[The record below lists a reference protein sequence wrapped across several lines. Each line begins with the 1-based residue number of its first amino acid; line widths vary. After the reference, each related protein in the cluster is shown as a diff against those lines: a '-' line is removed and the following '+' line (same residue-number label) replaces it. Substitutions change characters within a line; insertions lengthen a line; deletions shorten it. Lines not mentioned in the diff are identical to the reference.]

1 VRFVLVIGCSASLFL
16 FAFFFGSLSGVIENY
31 PILFDQGDG
40 EVEQGDNVSPLGWLE
55 LVDRIVKGDRT
66 KWDAILT
73 MPLIEFLNTIAFYKQ
88 KTKERQKR
96 IEQAATK
103 GFNAYVVAC
112 LHEML

>member
-1 VRFVLVIGCSASLFL
+1 MRFVSINGSAVAVFVL
-16 FAFFFGSLSGVIENY
+16 AFFFGSLSRVIENY

-40 EVEQGDNVSPLGWLE
+40 AVEEGNNGSPIVWLE

-73 MPLIEFLNTIAFYKQ
+73 MPLIEFLNTIAFFKA
-88 KTKERQKR
+88 KVKERDKR
-96 IEQAATK
+96 IEQAAAK